1 MQRDKFAQAV
11 LLLVVI
17 FPLVIVLHGENILL
31 ILSTGFAGQELGRTQ
46 NQVDWKNKDLH
57 AEDKFAQ
64 AVLLLV
70 VIFLP
75 VIVLHCRKSHWI
87 SSRQAL

>member
-31 ILSTGFAGQELGRTQ
+31 RLSTGFA
-46 NQVDWKNKDLH
+46 
-57 AEDKFAQ
+57 
-64 AVLLLV
+64 
-70 VIFLP
+70 
-75 VIVLHCRKSHWI
+75 
-87 SSRQAL
+87 

>member
-46 NQVDWKNKDLH
+46 NQVDWKDKDLH
-57 AEDKFAQ
+57 AEGQ
-64 AVLLLV
+64 VRTSC
-70 VIFLP
+70 P
-75 VIVLHCRKSHWI
+75 SSCRHL
-87 SSRQAL
+87 SSCHRPAL